1 MFNVLP
7 LLLWYFIYAYIHCG
21 SINKCFIIQHSQRPL
36 WQPGRKTVCRTGR
49 AAMPG
54 YGERSRL
61 AGKKRGYRFIWRPHC
76 GVDNQICP
84 ILQRQKENGAPIGN
98 CADVTYGNHL
108 TVAERRLH
116 SISSRETLSRNN
128 GRHSVSGKAK
138 KEGRGLA
145 KGWYHSSN
153 LELPS
158 NSKAEDIGLL
168 CKVLQKE
175 INLVNNSEV
184 FHFKFGIIWGTDI
197 DMKNYSRLWLKSLV
211 LIKMIFSS
219 QALKQV
225 GLLYLATLNPF
236 DEAYIQPAAIKASG
250 ILSHL
255 RGGEERLAPK
265 KQVFARHA
273 PSNRINRSDPS
284 RWPIITNSPKAFP
297 SLQLHNMGSVE
308 VPERVIIKLE
318 GDVYRFGD
326 MSHWSDTRYLHL

>member
-1 MFNVLP
+1 
-7 LLLWYFIYAYIHCG
+7 
-21 SINKCFIIQHSQRPL
+21 
-36 WQPGRKTVCRTGR
+36 
-49 AAMPG
+49 
-54 YGERSRL
+54 
-61 AGKKRGYRFIWRPHC
+61 
-76 GVDNQICP
+76 
-84 ILQRQKENGAPIGN
+84 
-98 CADVTYGNHL
+98 
-108 TVAERRLH
+108 
-116 SISSRETLSRNN
+116 
-128 GRHSVSGKAK
+128 
-138 KEGRGLA
+138 
-145 KGWYHSSN
+145 
-153 LELPS
+153 
-158 NSKAEDIGLL
+158 
-168 CKVLQKE
+168 
-175 INLVNNSEV
+175 
-184 FHFKFGIIWGTDI
+184 
-197 DMKNYSRLWLKSLV
+197 
-211 LIKMIFSS
+211 MIFSS

-326 MSHWSDTRYLHL
+326 MSH